1 MSVVTLMC
9 QSVYLSWKMAVQNAG
24 CTFAYFCGGTKTIF
38 GYNFVAPL
46 RYWGKTYTLW
56 QFFY

>member
-46 RYWGKTYTLW
+46 RY
-56 QFFY
+56 